1 MKIKSIIIIALV
13 IAFNDFVGAVL
24 AQVGLL
30 ILKLGNLLT
39 TIPSF
44 L

>member
-1 MKIKSIIIIALV
+1 MKTKSIIIIALIV
-13 IAFNDFVGAVL
+13 TFNDFVGAVL

-30 ILKLGNLLT
+30 IYKLGNLLT